1 MSSPEPFL
9 GVVLVPAASAARE
22 PLARAAGQAG
32 LRVVETPEQAT
43 IGLVDLTTDGEIIER
58 TRHDATALLDS
69 DERLVGELISDID
82 EEQSNY
88 LDRS

>member
-1 MSSPEPFL
+1 M
-9 GVVLVPAASAARE
+9 
-22 PLARAAGQAG
+22 
-32 LRVVETPEQAT
+32 
-43 IGLVDLTTDGEIIER
+43 DLTTDGEIIER